1 MSNSEVKWYFPSNN
15 FGASNGLDTAD
26 VEIFKKDPDGSLAR
40 EVCQNSIDAR
50 DDKVNGT
57 LKVEFKTFALKTEQI
72 PGIELLRKEIK
83 RCFLFSK
90 EKGHK
95 DEKAFRKMV
104 EIIDADMM
112 TCLRISDFNTTGL
125 SGIKEGRRNTPF
137 FNLTKGSGNCNKG
150 AGSGGSKGIGK
161 FAAFVASGINTVFYS
176 THTVSGEKG
185 YIGISKLASRPMSME
200 KYGVDYYYPEID
212 ANDTGESTQGNGYYS
227 TSERHIAVLEDL
239 ILDNNFE
246 RGSASG
252 TDIYILG
259 FNDEKDWEFR
269 IIAKVLD
276 SFMGAFLLTDFEV
289 VVEEKIINRNSIAT
303 IINDKNF
310 LDACE
315 DRLSKSIKAQYEL
328 LLNMNENFRRIN
340 IEGLGDINLCVKT
353 YSHNERNSATKKCDY
368 IRYPYMKIKDYR
380 KRSVLDYSAV
390 CVIENN
396 DLNNFLREIE
406 NPEHTDWQ
414 IERLNYDKDKYNQAR
429 NVIKKLK
436 KAISEYIDEKL
447 MTDLGEQVDATVA
460 SDLVPDLSN
469 EELQGSGDNNEKS
482 TIGNNATQVVGQ
494 LKPVNKVKTISDL
507 GKTVANIEK
516 DDGGS
521 SSNSN
526 IGNNSESGDGEKRIN
541 HDDGKKEVENN
552 ETGKKTLL
560 SEIKYKYIYNNKTKM
575 YDIIFISP
583 YNEENCR
590 IIVEACGSGSDKYKV
605 KIDKAYIDG
614 NECNI
619 KKGEIRDL
627 QLKIGKSYKISYMAA
642 NMRKVAVEVKV
653 YAIR

>member
-50 DDKVNGT
+50 DSKADGA
-57 LKVEFKTFALKTEQI
+57 LRVEFKTFMLKTAQI

-90 EKGHK
+90 AKGHK
-95 DEKAFRKMV
+95 DEKAFKKMV
-104 EIIDADMM
+104 EIIEAETM

-176 THTVSGEKG
+176 THTFDGEQG
-185 YIGISKLASRPMSME
+185 YIGIAKLASRPMSMDG
-200 KYGVDYYYPEID
+200 YNVDSYYPEID
-212 ANDTGESTQGNGYYS
+212 ATDSGESTQGNGYYS
-227 TSERHIAVLEDL
+227 GTEKHTAVLEEL
-239 ILDNNFE
+239 ILDNSFE
-246 RGSASG
+246 RKSRSG
-252 TDIYILG
+252 TDIYVLG
-259 FNDEKDWEFR
+259 FNDTTNWEIR
-269 IIAKVLD
+269 IIGKVLD
-276 SFMGAFLLTDFEV
+276 SFMGAFLLTNFEV
-289 VVEEKIINRNSIAT
+289 NVEGTIINKNSIAS
-303 IINDKNF
+303 IINDEKF
-310 LDACE
+310 SGLCDE
-315 DRLSKSIKAQYEL
+315 KLYKSIKAQYEL
-328 LLNMNENFRRIN
+328 LLDLNSKCKCIE
-340 IEGLGDINLCVKT
+340 IEGLGEVKLSVKT
-353 YSHNERNSATKKCDY
+353 YAHNEKNLATKKCDY
-368 IRYPYMKIKDYR
+368 IRYPYMKIKSYG
-380 KRSVLDYSAV
+380 KRSILDYSAV

-396 DLNNFLREIE
+396 ELNNFLREIE

-414 IERLNYDKDKYNQAR
+414 IERLNYDKDKYSQAR
-429 NVIKKLK
+429 RVIKKMQK
-436 KAISEYIDEKL
+436 EISRYIDEKL
-447 MTDLGEQVDATVA
+447 MSDLGEQVDAAVA
-460 SDLVPDLSN
+460 SDLVPDLSS
-469 EELQGSGDNNEKS
+469 EELQGSGDSNESS
-482 TIGNNATQVVGQ
+482 TTGNNATQVLGQ
-494 LKPVNKVKTISDL
+494 LQPVNKVKTISDI

-516 DDGGS
+516 EDGGS
-521 SSNSN
+521 ISNSN
-526 IGNNSESGDGEKRIN
+526 VENDNGESEGEN
-541 HDDGKKEVENN
+541 QTNYDDGKKEVENN

-575 YDIIFISP
+575 YDIIFVSP
-583 YNEENCR
+583 YNEENCK

-605 KIDKAYIDG
+605 EIDKAYIEG

-627 QLKIGKSYKISYMAA
+627 QLKLGKQYKISYMAA

>member
-1 MSNSEVKWYFPSNN
+1 
-15 FGASNGLDTAD
+15 
-26 VEIFKKDPDGSLAR
+26 
-40 EVCQNSIDAR
+40 
-50 DDKVNGT
+50 
-57 LKVEFKTFALKTEQI
+57 
-72 PGIELLRKEIK
+72 
-83 RCFLFSK
+83 
-90 EKGHK
+90 
-95 DEKAFRKMV
+95 
-104 EIIDADMM
+104 
-112 TCLRISDFNTTGL
+112 
-125 SGIKEGRRNTPF
+125 
-137 FNLTKGSGNCNKG
+137 
-150 AGSGGSKGIGK
+150 
-161 FAAFVASGINTVFYS
+161 
-176 THTVSGEKG
+176 
-185 YIGISKLASRPMSME
+185 
-200 KYGVDYYYPEID
+200 
-212 ANDTGESTQGNGYYS
+212 
-227 TSERHIAVLEDL
+227 
-239 ILDNNFE
+239 
-246 RGSASG
+246 
-252 TDIYILG
+252 
-259 FNDEKDWEFR
+259 
-269 IIAKVLD
+269 
-276 SFMGAFLLTDFEV
+276 
-289 VVEEKIINRNSIAT
+289 
-303 IINDKNF
+303 
-310 LDACE
+310 
-315 DRLSKSIKAQYEL
+315 
-328 LLNMNENFRRIN
+328 MNENFRRIN

-396 DLNNFLREIE
+396 DLNSFLREIE